1 CLGVHPALFFFLPL
15 HRLLLL
21 FLVLLGTLANKL
33 NVPQVLLPFGQEPGR
48 VPFLLEAQRGC
59 YTWHSTHH
67 DAVTVEPLY
76 ENGTLCSQKAVLIA
90 ESTQPIRRSSI
101 ILAREI
107 VTDHELRCDVKVDVI
122 NSIEI
127 VSRARELY
135 VDDSPLELMVKA
147 LDAEGNTFSSLAGM
161 MFEWSIA
168 QDNESK
174 HILFYVFRILKYSEA
189 EYAPPLYIAEMEKE
203 EKQGDVI
210 LVSGIRTGAA
220 VVKVRIHEPFY
231 KKVAAALIRLL
242 VLENIFLIPSHDI
255 YLLVGTY
262 IKYQVA
268 KMVQGRMTGKVIY
281 FFSYDSH
288 FPNLFCEISPGTLYT
303 GIARP

>member
-1 CLGVHPALFFFLPL
+1 MINLGATVLLCCVPLCRLLCLSLALF
-15 HRLLLL
+15 
-21 FLVLLGTLANKL
+21 GTLANKL
-33 NVPQVLLPFGQEPGR
+33 NVPQVLLPFGREPGR

-59 YTWHSTHH
+59 YIWHSTHH

-76 ENGTLCSQKAVLIA
+76 ENGTLCSQRAVLIA
-90 ESTQPIRRSSI
+90 ESTQPIRLSSI

-122 NSIEI
+122 DSIEI
-127 VSRARELY
+127 VSRTRELY
-135 VDDSPLELMVKA
+135 VDDSPLELMVRA

-168 QDNESK
+168 QDNDPAREE
-174 HILFYVFRILKYSEA
+174 RILKFSEA
-189 EYAPPLYIAEMEKE
+189 EYSPPHYIAEMENE

-220 VVKVRIHEPFY
+220 IVKVRIYEQFY

-255 YLLVGTY
+255 YLLVGAY

-268 KMVQGRMTGKVIY
+268 KMVQGRMTGKFIY
-281 FFSYDSH
+281 
-288 FPNLFCEISPGTLYT
+288 LFLQ
-303 GIARP
+303 ALHH

>member
-1 CLGVHPALFFFLPL
+1 MTNFGATVLFCLRL
-15 HRLLLL
+15 HRLLSLLL
-21 FLVLLGTLANKL
+21 FLFGTLANKL
-33 NVPQVLLPFGQEPGR
+33 NVPQVLLPFGREPGR

-59 YTWHSTHH
+59 YIWHSTHH

-76 ENGTLCSQKAVLIA
+76 ENGTLCSQRAVLIA
-90 ESTQPIRRSSI
+90 ESTQPIRLSSI

-122 NSIEI
+122 DSIEI
-127 VSRARELY
+127 VSRTRELY
-135 VDDSPLELMVKA
+135 VDDSPLELMVRA

-168 QDNESK
+168 QDNEPNT
-174 HILFYVFRILKYSEA
+174 LFDSVENQSYFVFRILKFSEA
-189 EYAPPLYIAEMEKE
+189 EYSPPHYIAEMENE

-220 VVKVRIHEPFY
+220 IVKVRIYEQFY

-255 YLLVGTY
+255 YLLVGAY

-268 KMVQGRMTGKVIY
+268 KMVQGRMTGKIIY
-281 FFSYDSH
+281 LFLSSASLH
-288 FPNLFCEISPGTLYT
+288 FPEHIRHVPW
-303 GIARP
+303 